1 MAGFQSASFM
11 VSDHPVIYGT
21 TLAISL
27 VGSVAALS
35 PGGTAVPIA
44 RVGYAL
50 SLTENA
56 LAAVSASPVN
66 NAAKPATV
74 SDSAD
79 IGQVELSVV
88 KASEGIPVIPI
99 ERHSSTMLIGLEA
112 APHSVVPQLAM
123 TELATKPLQQ
133 LKAVPQAISAPALAA
148 LQEPQRDAPLAAPAG
163 ADINAQ
169 PSQSFVAAFQAMPT
183 PSLALAAL
191 AAPAERQ
198 GKVLNVES
206 AGADASALTTI
217 AAVPGQTVTAFASV
231 PVEPQSKLVELP
243 SAQPAIVPALPRA
256 PETAVSRDQ
265 VGSRLTAASGTLPAA
280 TSLRPAAAKP
290 APAAQPL
297 HLINSP
303 QLRKFDLA
311 RLHVPA
317 GTSSAALAR
326 PVAKPVQAGK
336 IRATG
341 AKDKLVGDVVF
352 HRVTVTV
359 AGSTAKP
366 LDVRIGADMK
376 PSIRVGDLLGLVADR
391 MDPAS
396 ANRFATAAS
405 ADEYVSLAALRASG
419 FNVSYNAGTDSISIS
434 AAD

>member
-35 PGGTAVPIA
+35 PSGTAVPIT
-44 RVGYAL
+44 RVEYAL

-56 LAAVSASPVN
+56 LAAVTVSPVN
-66 NAAKPATV
+66 TVAKPAAV
-74 SDSAD
+74 RDSVD
-79 IGQVELSVV
+79 MGQAELSLV
-88 KASEGIPVIPI
+88 KALEGIPVIPI
-99 ERHSSTMLIGLEA
+99 ERHSGTVLIGLEA

-123 TELATKPLQQ
+123 TDLATKPLQQ
-133 LKAVPQAISAPALAA
+133 LKADPQAISAPALAA
-148 LQEPQRDAPLAAPAG
+148 LQEPQRDAPVAAPAG
-163 ADINAQ
+163 ADVNAQ
-169 PSQSFVAAFQAMPT
+169 PSQSFVAAFQAIPT
-183 PSLALAAL
+183 PSLAAL

-198 GKVLNVES
+198 GKVLNVGT
-206 AGADASALTTI
+206 AGSGASALTAI
-217 AAVPGQTVTAFASV
+217 AAVPGQTVTAFAAV

-243 SAQPAIVPALPRA
+243 SAQPAIAPALPRP

-265 VGSRLTAASGTLPAA
+265 VGSRLTAASGTLPVA
-280 TSLRPAAAKP
+280 TSLKPAAAKP
-290 APAAQPL
+290 PPAAQPL
-297 HLINSP
+297 RLINSP

-336 IRATG
+336 VRATG

-352 HRVTVTV
+352 HQVTVTV
-359 AGSTAKP
+359 AGSSAKP

-376 PSIRVGDLLGLVADR
+376 PSIRVGDLLGLVSDR

-396 ANRFATAAS
+396 ANRFASAAS

>member
-11 VSDHPVIYGT
+11 VSDHPVLYGT

-50 SLTENA
+50 GLTENA
-56 LAAVSASPVN
+56 LAAVTVSPIN
-66 NAAKPATV
+66 NAAKPAAV
-74 SDSAD
+74 GDSVD

-88 KASEGIPVIPI
+88 NAPEGIPVIPI

-112 APHSVVPQLAM
+112 SPHRVVPQLAM
-123 TELATKPLQQ
+123 TGLATRPQQ
-133 LKAVPQAISAPALAA
+133 ELKAVPQAISAPALAA
-148 LQEPQRDAPLAAPAG
+148 LQESQRDTPVAAPAG
-163 ADINAQ
+163 ADVNAQ
-169 PSQSFVAAFQAMPT
+169 PSQSFVAVFQAIPT
-183 PSLALAAL
+183 PAL

-198 GKVLNVES
+198 GKVLNDGS
-206 AGADASALTTI
+206 AGSDASTLTTT
-217 AAVPGQTVTAFASV
+217 AVMPGQAVTAFASV

-243 SAQPAIVPALPRA
+243 AAQPAIVPALPRA
-256 PETAVSRDQ
+256 PETVVSRDQ
-265 VGSRLTAASGTLPAA
+265 VGSKLTAASGTLPAA
-280 TSLRPAAAKP
+280 TSLQPAAAKP

-297 HLINSP
+297 RLINSP

-317 GTSSAALAR
+317 GTSTAALAR

-336 IRATG
+336 IRTTG

-376 PSIRVGDLLGLVADR
+376 PSIRVGDLLGLVSDR
-391 MDPAS
+391 MDPVS